1 MAKVYLGLGTNLGD
15 KEQNLRDAVQK
26 IEEQV
31 GKVVSLSA
39 FYVTAPWGFASENS
53 FLNAAACVET
63 ELSPL
68 EVLQETQMIERE
80 LGRTKK
86 SVNGIYS
93 DRLIDID
100 LLLYED
106 LVLSVISASGAEL
119 TLPHP
124 LMAERDFVMKPLAEI
139 APGLVHPVLGK
150 TMKELTSFFL
160 RNKHRQ
166 IGDASYQYCI
176 QQMNLLKRLGDEM
189 ANNGIDSNRESY
201 IERQHQKRF

>member
-31 GKVVSLSA
+31 GKIVSLSA
-39 FYVTAPWGFASENS
+39 FYITAPWGFSSDNS
-53 FLNAAACVET
+53 FLNAAVCVDT
-63 ELSPL
+63 ELAPID
-68 EVLQETQMIERE
+68 VLQRTQAIEQK

-100 LLLYED
+100 LLLYDD
-106 LVLSVISASGAEL
+106 LILSTTSPSGAKL
-119 TLPHP
+119 ILPHP

-150 TMKELTSFFL
+150 TMKELTSSFSPQ
-160 RNKHRQ
+160 RPVNRQ
-166 IGDASYQYCI
+166 CI
-176 QQMNLLKRLGDEM
+176 LSILHT
-189 ANNGIDSNRESY
+189 ANESP
-201 IERQHQKRF
+201 ETACR

>member
-31 GKVVSLSA
+31 GKVVS
-39 FYVTAPWGFASENS
+39 
-53 FLNAAACVET
+53 
-63 ELSPL
+63 PL

-86 SVNGIYS
+86 SVNEIYS

-119 TLPHP
+119 ILPHP

-150 TMKELTSFFL
+150 TMKELTSSFSP
-160 RNKHRQ
+160 Q
-166 IGDASYQYCI
+166 
-176 QQMNLLKRLGDEM
+176 
-189 ANNGIDSNRESY
+189 
-201 IERQHQKRF
+201 